1 MQIALNYKTFGA
13 RMHYAP
19 IYQSIFDQK
28 RKIVIDNRVV
38 TTYAGGIPNF
48 PNAGISQCEG
58 EELQQA

>member
-1 MQIALNYKTFGA
+1 
-13 RMHYAP
+13 MHYAP